1 MSVTIPATLVRD
13 LREKTGVG
21 FMECKVALAE
31 AGGDMERAI
40 TVLREKGLA
49 SASKKMGRIASE
61 GLIVSY
67 IHAGGKIGV
76 LLELNC
82 ETDFVARTDEFTSLA
97 KDVAMQVAAA
107 NPSYVRRED
116 VPEALL
122 EKERAILLA
131 QVRTSGKPENVI
143 ERIVQG
149 RLDKF
154 FSEVCL
160 LEQPF
165 IKNPEIKIE
174 DRIKEVIAKVGEN
187 VVLRRFSRYQLGEGL
202 ESGQPPLDST

>member
-1 MSVTIPATLVRD
+1 MSATIPATLVRE
-13 LREKTGVG
+13 LRERTGVG

-131 QVRTSGKPENVI
+131 QVSTSGKPEKVI

-165 IKNPEIKIE
+165 IKDPEIKIE

-202 ESGQPPLDST
+202 ERPAPPG

>member
-1 MSVTIPATLVRD
+1 MSATIPATLVRE

-21 FMECKVALAE
+21 FMECKTALAE
-31 AGGDMERAI
+31 AGGDMESAI
-40 TVLREKGLA
+40 TLLREKGLA
-49 SASKKMGRIASE
+49 SASRKMGRMASE
-61 GLIVSY
+61 GLVVSY
-67 IHAGGKIGV
+67 IHGGGKIGV

-82 ETDFVARTDEFTSLA
+82 ETDFVAKTDEFALLA

-107 NPSYVRRED
+107 NPSYIGRKE
-116 VPEALL
+116 VPEAVL
-122 EKERAILLA
+122 EKERAIL
-131 QVRTSGKPENVI
+131 RTQARSVGKPDAVI

-149 RLDKF
+149 RLEKF

-165 IKNPEIKIE
+165 IKNPDVKIE

-187 VVLRRFSRYQLGEGL
+187 VVVRRFSRYQVGEGVERL
-202 ESGQPPLDST
+202 GHVDNT

>member
-1 MSVTIPATLVRD
+1 MSAMIPATLVRE
-13 LREKTGVG
+13 LRERTGVG
-21 FMECKVALAE
+21 FMECKAALAQ
-31 AGGDMERAI
+31 ADGDLERAI

-49 SASKKMGRIASE
+49 SASKKMGRIASD

-67 IHAGGKIGV
+67 IHGGGKIGV

-107 NPSYVRRED
+107 NPSYIRREE
-116 VPEALL
+116 VPEPVL

-131 QVRTSGKPENVI
+131 QVKSSGKPEKVA

-149 RLDKF
+149 RLEKF

-165 IKNPEIKIE
+165 IKDPAVKVE
-174 DRIKEVIAKVGEN
+174 DRIKEVIAKIGEN
-187 VVLRRFSRYQLGEGL
+187 VVVRRFSRYQLGEGV
-202 ESGQPPLDST
+202 ERPAPPG

>member
-1 MSVTIPATLVRD
+1 MSATIPATLVRE
-13 LREKTGVG
+13 LRERTGVG

-31 AGGDMERAI
+31 AEGDLERAI
-40 TVLREKGLA
+40 TLLREKGLA
-49 SASKKMGRIASE
+49 SASKKMGRIASD
-61 GLIVSY
+61 GLVVSY
-67 IHAGGKIGV
+67 IHGGGKIGV

-107 NPSYVRRED
+107 NPLYTRREE
-116 VPEALL
+116 VPGAIL

-131 QVRTSGKPENVI
+131 QVKSSCKPENVI

-149 RLDKF
+149 RLERF

-165 IKNPEIKIE
+165 IKDPEVKIE

-187 VVLRRFSRYQLGEGL
+187 VVVRRFCRYQLGEGI
-202 ESGQPPLDST
+202 ERPAPPG